1 MREKKPNTAT
11 IRWDAD
17 TMRNLLE
24 QNGLA
29 PIVANALVEAYEAKR
44 EAGPDKACQAIIYHG
59 PGHQSWSYCEA
70 QGNHYGEHYAEVMG
84 RIVEWKTPKDPSMPA
99 FARDL

>member
-1 MREKKPNTAT
+1 MATMKPNTPT

-29 PIVANALVEAYEAKR
+29 PIVANALVEAYEANR
-44 EAGPDKACQAIIYHG
+44 AAGSDKACQAILHHG
-59 PGHQSWSYCEA
+59 PGHQSKTYCEA
-70 QGNHYGEHYAEVMG
+70 GGRHDEHYAEVMG
-84 RIVEWKTPKDPSMPA
+84 RYVTWEGPEDKPVFEGSLSW
-99 FARDL
+99 